1 MDLPTLTRDHP
12 DLVEQVQAEART
24 QERARIHA
32 ILDSEDAAGR
42 ETLARHLA
50 FDTDMEPGTAV
61 TMLGKAP
68 KDQPAPAAGSFD
80 QVMREVGNPKIVPAA
95 NTEQDDIDATA
106 QRLANSKP

>member
-24 QERARIHA
+24 QERARIQA
-32 ILDSEDAAGR
+32 ILDSEDAVGR

-50 FDTDMEPGTAV
+50 FGTDMEPGTAV

-68 KDQPAPAAGSFD
+68 KDQPAPTAGSFD
-80 QVMREVGNPKIVPAA
+80 HVMREVGNPKIVPAA